1 MNNNIH
7 PILYK
12 FFLILRNKLGAEIV
26 HRRKRRSNMCIEIIF
41 LSDLIQQ
48 PPLGRLNTLREAEEC
63 GYWGY
68 LPTANQ
74 TRTHHLQ
81 REQGLPT
88 LSHTRASQETPRK
101 HSLYHASHSL
111 STLFRCYDCI
121 TRHLL
126 LLYIHVLSLFCYPLR
141 TYKKIKNKDF
151 SLFLQKNSTYICKY
165 HFFFV
170 SLCV

>member
-63 GYWGY
+63 GYWVICR
-68 LPTANQ
+68 PQ
-74 TRTHHLQ
+74 TKRGHTTYKGNKVFQLFLTPVHPKKR
-81 REQGLPT
+81 RE
-88 LSHTRASQETPRK
+88 SIRFITPRT
-101 HSLYHASHSL
+101 ASAPS
-111 STLFRCYDCI
+111 SAAMTA
-121 TRHLL
+121 
-126 LLYIHVLSLFCYPLR
+126 
-141 TYKKIKNKDF
+141 
-151 SLFLQKNSTYICKY
+151 
-165 HFFFV
+165 
-170 SLCV
+170 